1 MVDPFVVACMDAAAT
16 VVAVVAASVA
26 ADHTWVNPE
35 SCAVEFLFDM
45 ELVVFLFAVVYHP

>member
-1 MVDPFVVACMDAAAT
+1 MDAAAT
-16 VVAVVAASVA
+16 VVAVAVASVA

>member
-16 VVAVVAASVA
+16 AVAVAVASVA

-35 SCAVEFLFDM
+35 SFAVEFLFDM
-45 ELVVFLFAVVYHP
+45 ELVVFLFAVVCRP